1 MELYEQILLKA
12 FEREA
17 LDKLWPEMA
26 KHAEAIVAQQCYQ
39 ALEQIQ
45 AVITNDR
52 LTDAECFMQIEQI
65 IRIYEQLG
73 SDGGDRHDFG

>member
-17 LDKLWPEMA
+17 LDKLWPKMA

-45 AVITNDR
+45 AGSTKDR
-52 LTDAECFMQIEQI
+52 LAEAWPPRGML
-65 IRIYEQLG
+65 YAN
-73 SDGGDRHDFG
+73 